1 MRSAG
6 AIVVLGLAVGVL
18 AGCGYWGE
26 SKGCP
31 EGEDCEGRGAYA
43 KCPEGSERWAEY
55 QLFFGLSQ
63 PDGGTI
69 PEEAWR
75 EFLADTVT
83 PRFPDGLTVISGN
96 GQWRDASGT
105 VLREGSKLLIIY
117 APPGDEG
124 RQSIDDISEIYEE
137 RFEQESVLRVIGSAC
152 VSFS

>member
-6 AIVVLGLAVGVL
+6 AIVVLGLAVAAL

-26 SKGCP
+26 SKECP
-31 EGEDCEGRGAYA
+31 EGEDCAGRGAYA
-43 KCPEGSERWAEY
+43 TCPEGAERWTEY

-63 PDGGTI
+63 GDGGTI

-124 RQSIDDISEIYEE
+124 RRSIDEISEIYEE

>member
-1 MRSAG
+1 MRGGG
-6 AIVVLGLAVGVL
+6 AIILLGLAVALL

-26 SKGCP
+26 SKDCP
-31 EGEDCEGRGAYA
+31 EGEDCEGRASYGW
-43 KCPEGSERWAEY
+43 CPEGSERWTEY
-55 QLFFGLSQ
+55 QLYFGLSQ
-63 PDGGTI
+63 SDGGTI
-69 PEEAWR
+69 SEEEWR
-75 EFLADTVT
+75 AFLADTVT

-124 RQSIDDISEIYEE
+124 RQSIDEISEIYEE
-137 RFEQESVLRVIGSAC
+137 RFDQESVLRVIGSAC

>member
-6 AIVVLGLAVGVL
+6 TIILLSFAVAAL
-18 AGCGYWGE
+18 AGCGYWAG
-26 SKGCP
+26 SKECP
-31 EGEDCEGRGAYA
+31 EGKDCEGRAAFA
-43 KCPEGSERWAEY
+43 KCPEGSERWMEY
-55 QLFFGLSQ
+55 QLFFGMSQ
-63 PDGGTI
+63 SDGGTI
-69 PEEAWR
+69 SEEAWR

-96 GQWRDASGT
+96 GQWRDSSGE

-124 RQSIDDISEIYEE
+124 RQSIDEISEIYEE
-137 RFEQESVLRVIGSAC
+137 RFDQESVLRVIGSAC